1 MSRQSSRCPLSPSTC
16 AGYLELEGHSVCI
29 LLFTKH
35 EFACRQL
42 RLTNVDQ
49 RQMSLHVEKFTLRSA
64 RYRDSGPDLD
74 CETDASQGDDTLS
87 GASALGSGLSH
98 EQGSAIIVQE
108 VDTKMKQLSLLST
121 DGRPSDEKKIFGM
134 DMVVLGARLS
144 GAGRCPQPCLCRC
157 HSTRPSAVRYPS
169 WIGTIIGSL
178 SVTYDQ
184 RLLFGGNS
192 ECTELGCKGRKRSSA
207 TFEYQLPA
215 WLCARFVS
223 FQVYIDSFRVLRSS
237 LRIARVLPLN
247 DITILSIIMHD
258 TEVVK
263 GSMRVYGHLFPDDRD
278 TEGYDIMLVGTYTRL
293 STSIRYLIQLTKDS
307 FSRQ

>member
-16 AGYLELEGHSVCI
+16 AGYLEPEGHSVCI

-87 GASALGSGLSH
+87 GASDLGSGLSH
-98 EQGSAIIVQE
+98 EQDSAIIVQE

-121 DGRPSDEKKIFGM
+121 DGRPSDEKKIVGI

-215 WLCARFVS
+215 
-223 FQVYIDSFRVLRSS
+223 
-237 LRIARVLPLN
+237 
-247 DITILSIIMHD
+247 
-258 TEVVK
+258 
-263 GSMRVYGHLFPDDRD
+263 
-278 TEGYDIMLVGTYTRL
+278 
-293 STSIRYLIQLTKDS
+293 
-307 FSRQ
+307 